1 MIELTYDP
9 DARTL
14 YCYFTSIDEGED
26 VDQIELS
33 GFYLLD
39 KAGQILG
46 MHIDLGQAYNPRL
59 LHFALEHDQVHY
71 DQRGSSLRI
80 VLEPQQPA
88 GHADFAYPAIF
99 DLDRSGHAL
108 GVEFIADHEFG
119 LEQRLR
125 HAQPFIVEVFQS
137 EDEDEEDGAEGE
149 EGTSFPDLP
158 SNDIPGAAE
167 EIAIRPEP
175 RSPAPSVDA

>member
-99 DLDRSGHAL
+99 DLVARAMRSASSSSP
-108 GVEFIADHEFG
+108 I
-119 LEQRLR
+119 
-125 HAQPFIVEVFQS
+125 
-137 EDEDEEDGAEGE
+137 
-149 EGTSFPDLP
+149 P
-158 SNDIPGAAE
+158 SSASRIGCTT
-167 EIAIRPEP
+167 
-175 RSPAPSVDA
+175 RSPSSSKSFRVRTRMRRTVRRVRRAYHSLICPRM

>member
-26 VDQIELS
+26 VEQIELS

-80 VLEPQQPA
+80 VLEPEQPA

-108 GVEFIADHEFG
+108 GVEFIADPEFG
-119 LEQRLR
+119 LESRLR
-125 HAQPFIVEVFQS
+125 YVRPYIVEVFGS
-137 EDEDEEDGAEGE
+137 DEDDGGDAGDDAEGE
-149 EGTSFPDLP
+149 R
-158 SNDIPGAAE
+158 
-167 EIAIRPEP
+167 IAPVATGVVQPQLDDVEADDR
-175 RSPAPSVDA
+175 